1 MTDGQGKSVDIQIDT
16 ADLEELKH
24 DGYKLCFAKK
34 VNDTYN
40 VVWQSADGYLTD
52 NTFSWQPLYELFG
65 SNEFKGDVG
74 VRVSTNKVPSVLGD
88 EAVLDSAGVLGAA
101 SSGGPSTG
109 ITLVNDYGPIHP
121 GLCAFSTGIDGTPST
136 TPIYVAENAIVPGS
150 DVLTPVECVQV
161 WFEQDIATS
170 TMFSSARS
178 NAVEIDLTDENSAAR
193 LYSGGAWSTP
203 PSLSVD
209 AKAIVTI
216 VATFAAAIT
225 VHTLVSKIAAKLT
238 GVYSG
243 IEVGVTALSGT
254 TVSIVYSEKPGVS
267 VVQRE
272 LTRQLLAN
280 AATIDHL
287 AQFVLEAFAQMQAG
301 YIMLNTTVAA

>member
-1 MTDGQGKSVDIQIDT
+1 MTNAAGKSVGIQIDT
-16 ADLEELKH
+16 ADLEELKNN
-24 DGYKLCFAKK
+24 GYNLCFAKK

-40 VVWQSADGYLTD
+40 VVWQSAGEYLAD

-74 VRVSTNKVPSVLGD
+74 VRVSTKKVPIGLGD
-88 EAVLDSAGVLGAA
+88 EVVLDKNGVLGTP
-101 SSGGPSTG
+101 SSGDTPTG
-109 ITLVNDYGPIHP
+109 ITLINEYASIHP
-121 GLCAFSTGIDGTPST
+121 GLCAAATDIDGNAST
-136 TPIYVAENAIVPGS
+136 SPIYVAEDAIIPGT

-178 NAVEIDLTDENSAAR
+178 NAVEIDLTGQDSAAR

-216 VATFAAAIT
+216 IAAFATAVT
-225 VHTLVSKIAAKLT
+225 VHSLVSKIAAKLT
-238 GVYSG
+238 GVYAG
-243 IEVGVTALSGT
+243 IAVDVTALGGN
-254 TVSIVYSEKPGVS
+254 TVSIVYSEKPGLSGVPL
-267 VVQRE
+267 E
-272 LTRQLLAN
+272 LTRQLLAGP
-280 AATIDHL
+280 TTVDQL
-287 AQFVLEAFAQMQAG
+287 AKFVLEALAQLQAG
-301 YIMLNTTVAA
+301 YVSLTTVAA